1 MRLRY
6 LVGHQTKWYQQRE
19 ELIMSWHMIVFIFI
33 VIDLEACEHPVPIT
47 GS

>member
-1 MRLRY
+1 
-6 LVGHQTKWYQQRE
+6 
-19 ELIMSWHMIVFIFI
+19 MIVFIFI